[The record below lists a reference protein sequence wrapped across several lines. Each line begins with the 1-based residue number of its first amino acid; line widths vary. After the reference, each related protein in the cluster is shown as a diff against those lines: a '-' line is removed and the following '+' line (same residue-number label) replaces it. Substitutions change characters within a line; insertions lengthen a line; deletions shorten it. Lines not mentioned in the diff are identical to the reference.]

1 MGVDISEKMLAVAM
15 EEHPDIKFIHVDM
28 SNLSFIKDR
37 YDVVFSSLA
46 LHYIEDFA
54 AFVKGVYDVLTS
66 GGYFIFSQEHPLTTA
81 PVSGASWAKDENG
94 NVLHYK
100 LTDYSR
106 CGRIIAMR

>member
-46 LHYIEDFA
+46 LHYIEDFD
-54 AFVKGVYDVLTS
+54 AFVKGVYDILTPERDIYNQKNR
-66 GGYFIFSQEHPLTTA
+66 GKAGERNA
-81 PVSGASWAKDENG
+81 
-94 NVLHYK
+94 
-100 LTDYSR
+100 
-106 CGRIIAMR
+106 